1 MFFYQKYCFA
11 NIFSD
16 SDKLLF
22 VCLRVFNFYL
32 QLFKILFSYIFSL
45 KKKKLSLIQPM
56 DIL

>member
-22 VCLRVFNFYL
+22 VSLNGCLVEE
-32 QLFKILFSYIFSL
+32 FK
-45 KKKKLSLIQPM
+45 
-56 DIL
+56 